1 MKNQKGITL
10 IALVVTIII
19 LLILASTTLAA
30 LLDDE
35 GLSNQAVDLSKNVEK
50 SSKENDKKI
59 KDMAD
64 ELDSIMN
71 PEESPQIEVVQDGK
85 TVWKDGKATIKL
97 KVLDGGYP
105 TDEYDIL
112 YKKTASTGEINR
124 VWNTYKDS
132 ITGDNGDTIL
142 CYAIDSN
149 SVAVSDTTSITILDK
164 IAPKEATIIL
174 DTDMATG
181 YSGSATISHTD
192 NESGIKITACKWEI
206 NQISSLI
213 GTEASKYSNS
223 FTNDGEK
230 IEISGDTAGAWYL
243 HVLSVDNA
251 GNARETVKKC
261 RADVSKSPKV
271 VINGETVTL
280 TEDDFKYYIGKS
292 EKFGGVPMP
301 IVSLKPSVK
310 LELKD

>member
-174 DTDMATG
+174 DTDMDTG

-192 NESGIKITACKWEI
+192 NESGIKITA
-206 NQISSLI
+206 
-213 GTEASKYSNS
+213 
-223 FTNDGEK
+223 FD
-230 IEISGDTAGAWYL
+230 
-243 HVLSVDNA
+243 
-251 GNARETVKKC
+251 
-261 RADVSKSPKV
+261 
-271 VINGETVTL
+271 
-280 TEDDFKYYIGKS
+280 
-292 EKFGGVPMP
+292 
-301 IVSLKPSVK
+301 
-310 LELKD
+310 